1 MKYINFKNLG
11 IVIFEDSISHIEM
24 KCKLGDRAVSAGFVT
39 MDSPVCSGMSGTLQ
53 LESRSEDAD
62 RIKCRSSRG

>member
-11 IVIFEDSISHIEM
+11 VVIFENSISHIEM
-24 KCKLGDRAVSAGFVT
+24 KCKLGDRAISAGFVT
-39 MDSPVCSGMSGTLQ
+39 VDSPVCSGMSATLQ

-62 RIKCRSSRG
+62 RIRILASRG

>member
-11 IVIFEDSISHIEM
+11 IVIFEDSITHIEM
-24 KCKLGDRAVSAGFVT
+24 KRQLGDRAISAGFVT
-39 MDSPVCSGMSGTLQ
+39 VDSPVCSGRSGTLQ

-62 RIKCRSSRG
+62 RIRSLASRG